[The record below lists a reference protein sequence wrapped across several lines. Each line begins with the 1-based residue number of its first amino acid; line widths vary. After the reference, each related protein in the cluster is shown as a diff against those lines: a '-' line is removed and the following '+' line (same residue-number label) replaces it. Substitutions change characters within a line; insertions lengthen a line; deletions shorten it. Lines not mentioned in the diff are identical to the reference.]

1 VCVCMTI
8 DVPTE
13 RAALARVALQ
23 RLGLIGGQERDRRP
37 NQDEI
42 NRVTSYTD
50 NTRASRSR

>member
-1 VCVCMTI
+1 MTI